1 MPPKPKPTNQ
11 SQCLSTTPDG
21 VSRLPTAV
29 LGLACTS
36 QYGRGVRPWRAITAP
51 ELKIWLGL
59 VIYMSVVS
67 ATTIFDYW
75 SRNTEL
81 PAHQI
86 SAFMSR
92 TRFQQIKR
100 YLHLSPPGIVPI
112 QRWWTK
118 LEPMSSQLKANFK
131 RYVKPRSVV
140 SIDEIMVRFT
150 GRSLHTVAFRGKP
163 VPLGYKIL
171 ALCDAGYVYGF
182 RRSDSPKAPFEGN
195 VPICNEAFDRF
206 DWQTLVPDVQLA
218 IRNLSATS
226 RAVLRLCL
234 QLPKDPSFVV
244 WIITSTISRHTGF
257 SDSLASRPAVLR
269 GAIAQGG
276 RRSYCFVESVFEL
289 PATDLV
295 SHRVPTYAQARP
307 TVAKLP
313 LFTKEEVDFQRS
325 KSPELIDAGIFAS
338 VQSPWCARTK
348 FPRKSNGKLR
358 IVHSYCP
365 INDATIKDSYPM
377 QRIEPI
383 RNRLSQKKNKVFFQA
398 DASNGQ
404 GRHNGSKDGS
414 LPSGDSQRCGQG
426 RGPCHRLAGH
436 QSRTALDDCA

>member
-1 MPPKPKPTNQ
+1 MPPFEPLDVPHHDREFVIPELPPCTHIEEA
-11 SQCLSTTPDG
+11 PDG
-21 VSRLPTAV
+21 CLENHTEFEEGCRGCRECVQA
-29 LGLACTS
+29 
-36 QYGRGVRPWRAITAP
+36 YGRQWNMPLSLFKLFMTQLVLAAVVVNTNLYAVSKGATDGPPSSGRGARPWRAITAA

-59 VIYMSVVS
+59 VIYMSVVP

-100 YLHLSPPGIVPI
+100 YLHLSPPGVVPI

-118 LEPMSSQLKANFK
+118 LEPMASQLKANFK
-131 RYVKPRSVV
+131 QYIKPRSVV

-150 GRSLHTVAFRGKP
+150 GRSLHTVVLRGKP

-182 RRSDSPKAPFEGN
+182 LFDSPKAPFEGN
-195 VPICNEAFDRF
+195 VPIRNEAFDRF

-244 WIITSTISRHTGF
+244 YMDNYFNNIPLYQI
-257 SDSLASRPAVLR
+257 LR
-269 GAIAQGG
+269 FFGIAACGTA
-276 RRSYCFVESVFEL
+276 RRNS
-289 PATDLV
+289 AGW
-295 SHRVPTYAQARP
+295 PTEFKAA
-307 TVAKLP
+307 
-313 LFTKEEVDFQRS
+313 
-325 KSPELIDAGIFAS
+325 
-338 VQSPWCARTK
+338 
-348 FPRKSNGKLR
+348 
-358 IVHSYCP
+358 
-365 INDATIKDSYPM
+365 M
-377 QRIEPI
+377 
-383 RNRLSQKKNKVFFQA
+383 
-398 DASNGQ
+398 
-404 GRHNGSKDGS
+404 
-414 LPSGDSQRCGQG
+414 
-426 RGPCHRLAGH
+426 
-436 QSRTALDDCA
+436 